1 MTGNFSDGTSIY
13 LQIAEMMENDILRGV
28 LEEEGQ
34 APSTN
39 ELARA
44 YSINPAT
51 AAKGINLLVDEG
63 ILYKRRGIGMFV
75 AKGGRQRIMQ
85 KRKDAFFE
93 TYVKRLVREA
103 KGVWHHTRRAGCHA
117 GKGGRRKG
125 RKRRMNKV
133 LSAQHITKNYG
144 KKQVLHD
151 VSIDIEPGIIYGL
164 IGRNGAGKTTLLS
177 ILTAQNT
184 WDIGTV
190 TYGDAPVWE
199 NAAALADICFSRELS
214 PMMMFGENT
223 YKVRDYL
230 KAAATY
236 YPYWD
241 EAYAQ
246 RLVQRFGLETKKAH
260 LEALQGYAE
269 HGYHHFGACLARA
282 HHHSG
287 RAGGRAGRGGP

>member
-13 LQIAEMMENDILRGV
+13 LQIAEMLENDILRGV

-103 KGVWHHTRRAGCHA
+103 RALGITREELAAMLAKAGDRHQIKNCIVDGPLALDNALSLEAARHKKIESPVA
-117 GKGGRRKG
+117 G
-125 RKRRMNKV
+125 
-133 LSAQHITKNYG
+133 Q
-144 KKQVLHD
+144 
-151 VSIDIEPGIIYGL
+151 
-164 IGRNGAGKTTLLS
+164 
-177 ILTAQNT
+177 
-184 WDIGTV
+184 
-190 TYGDAPVWE
+190 
-199 NAAALADICFSRELS
+199 ADILLMPDLNAGNILDKSLRFFADYKTAGVVLGAKFPLIMTSRS
-214 PMMMFGENT
+214 DT
-223 YKVRDYL
+223 
-230 KAAATY
+230 AANKLNSIAC
-236 YPYWD
+236 
-241 EAYAQ
+241 AM
-246 RLVQRFGLETKKAH
+246 
-260 LEALQGYAE
+260 LQ
-269 HGYHHFGACLARA
+269 LI
-282 HHHSG
+282 
-287 RAGGRAGRGGP
+287 